1 MSGTKMTDAEI
12 NKRVE
17 LCFDMR
23 YKEGMRQVDW
33 VKYCHEHY
41 DDKSEKTYISYW
53 IKSKDKYEEG
63 WRELLSKQLSPA
75 VNTLIELMASD
86 DEKVRQRAIDQV
98 FKYTGNDE
106 MKVAITGQLDI
117 SLNWGDD
124 AAIQSE

>member
-53 IKSKDKYEEG
+53 IKSKEKYEDG
-63 WRELLSKQLSPA
+63 WREKLSKQLDPA
-75 VNTLIELMASD
+75 VNTLIGLIASD
-86 DEKVRQRAIDQV
+86 DEKIRQRAIDQV

-106 MKVAITGQLDI
+106 IKVAISGEMDI
-117 SLNWGDD
+117 KLNWGDD
-124 AAIQSE
+124 VGILAE

>member
-1 MSGTKMTDAEI
+1 MSGIKMTDAEI